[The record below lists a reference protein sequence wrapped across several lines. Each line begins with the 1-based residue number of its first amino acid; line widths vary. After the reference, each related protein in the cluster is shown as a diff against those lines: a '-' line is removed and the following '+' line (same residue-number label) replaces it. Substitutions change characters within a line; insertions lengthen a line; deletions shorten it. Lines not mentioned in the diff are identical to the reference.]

1 MPGADAR
8 AASNPAQGRG
18 FQRLIAQALR
28 GGGYVSC
35 SAGDRA
41 GLGAPLGY

>member
-18 FQRLIAQALR
+18 FQRLIDAGFAWRRVRIMQR
-28 GGGYVSC
+28 G
-35 SAGDRA
+35 
-41 GLGAPLGY
+41 